1 MIRLLRSVLVT
12 LFVGMVGAVAFA
24 LPAQAQTQAAD
35 TCVALTAAT
44 YTHTFK
50 VDTVAGAATASITR
64 SGATAST
71 ALCGPGQK
79 FSLVAYYAPSASFAL
94 PQYVYDSQTL
104 TLSGTTQSVE
114 FSVQLPPCYT
124 QVDFVFEGVIEDLRS
139 DNLYGDKKVGSGGA
153 PGKQSTHAANNPQSA
168 WYNGAGTKGQTC
180 TNPAATAVNK
190 CDGSGTVHLSNELP
204 YAGTTFTVT
213 RSGGAPASVA
223 VGALGNEDLV
233 ISDGEWPVTISGD
246 NGFSKSFPWAWPQG
260 VCDPPTLVVTPD
272 CVSLV
277 LKVTNPLT
285 NKAIS
290 ATVTYGA
297 ESKQISLGKGE
308 TVPVT
313 FPVGTGSATVA
324 LVGAPDWAPLTADFT
339 QPANCELART
349 GTSVTTV
356 VIIGAGLVLVG
367 FALVFGVAR
376 QVGRRRRA
384 A

>member
-1 MIRLLRSVLVT
+1 VIRLLRSVLVT

-35 TCVALTAAT
+35 SCVALTAAT

-50 VDTVAGAATASITR
+50 VDTGAGTATASITR

-71 ALCGPGQK
+71 PLCGSGQK
-79 FSLVAYYAPSASFAL
+79 FSLVAYYAPSPSFAL

-104 TLSGTTQSVE
+104 TLSGNAQTVE

-124 QVDFVFEGVIEDLRS
+124 QVDFVFEGIIEDLRS

-153 PGKQSTHAANNPQSA
+153 PGSQSTHAANNPQSA

-180 TNPAATAVNK
+180 TNPAAAAVNK

-204 YAGTTFTVT
+204 YAGTTFSVV
-213 RSGGAPASVA
+213 RNGGAPASVA
-223 VGALGNEDLV
+223 VAALGNEDLV
-233 ISDGEWPVTISGD
+233 ISDGEWPVTVTGD
-246 NGFSKSFPWAWPQG
+246 NGFSKAFDWAWPSG
-260 VCDPPTLVVTPD
+260 VCDPPTLEVTPD

-277 LKVTNPLT
+277 LRVTNPLT
-285 NKAIS
+285 NKAIT
-290 ATVTYGA
+290 ATATYGA

-308 TVPVT
+308 TKTVT
-313 FPVGTGSATVA
+313 FPSGTGSATIT
-324 LVGAPDWAPLTADFT
+324 LVGAPDWGPLTADFT

-356 VIIGAGLVLVG
+356 VISGAALILVG
-367 FALVFGVAR
+367 FVMVFVVTR
-376 QVGRRRRA
+376 HVGRRRRA